1 MLKGKIYNYNCLP
14 PLSFPVSIAP
24 TNDVIRRTSGECF
37 CTADQPT
44 TTRHRLSS
52 INEEDCSNSSSSD
65 EEENAA
71 ETGSSAAGGGG
82 GGEASDEAGQSAPA
96 VAAVDTPKWLR
107 DERLGDGERGYLGEV

>member
-52 INEEDCSNSSSSD
+52 INEEDCSNSSSS
-65 EEENAA
+65 EEEEDAA
-71 ETGSSAAGGGG
+71 ETGSSAAAG
-82 GGEASDEAGQSAPA
+82 GGEASDEAGQSA
-96 VAAVDTPKWLR
+96 AAAAAADTPKWLR

>member
-1 MLKGKIYNYNCLP
+1 MLKGKIKNYNCSP
-14 PLSFPVSIAP
+14 ALSFPVSIAP

-52 INEEDCSNSSSSD
+52 INEEECSNSSSS
-65 EEENAA
+65 EEDDAA
-71 ETGSSAAGGGG
+71 EAGSSAAGGGG
-82 GGEASDEAGQSAPA
+82 GGEASDEAGQSAA
-96 VAAVDTPKWLR
+96 AAAAVDTPKWLR